1 MYVTL
6 DILKQHGACQEALD
20 FFAKHYPNGTEMLP
34 LIKKAHI
41 PESFL
46 HWGYLWLETTPAEK
60 QAYFDRLK
68 IKDSTGVYNS
78 KNITDC
84 FNVSDSQNVSKSSV
98 IKHSKNVTNSKII
111 YNSDY
116 IEQSEHIHNSFM
128 VTKSNNIL
136 NGKNIVNSDEVVDSN
151 YVLNSSGV
159 FASDNVVDSTAIWRS
174 KDMTNC
180 GFCFG
185 CTGLSNSLFCDQQ
198 SNGEYLLFN
207 KPITKSRFT
216 MIYQQFNSEF
226 LKPTLTLF
234 DKSDTDVAEVKAHQ
248 DYRKHLDKIPLD
260 FWTWVKTL
268 PNYDPKIMYSI
279 TFNPIFLT

>member
-1 MYVTL
+1 
-6 DILKQHGACQEALD
+6 
-20 FFAKHYPNGTEMLP
+20 MLP

-68 IKDSTGVYNS
+68 IKDSTGVYDS

-207 KPITKSRFT
+207 KPISVREYD
-216 MIYQQFNSEF
+216 MIKMQMTNLLNKYGLVF
-226 LKPTLTLF
+226 
-234 DKSDTDVAEVKAHQ
+234 VKKWPIEQ
-248 DYRKHLDKIPLD
+248 IPLD
-260 FWTWVKTL
+260 SPRIDRNIEWQFAKLPEVFWRWVKTL
-268 PNYDPKIMYSI
+268 PGYDPMIMYSI
-279 TFNPIFLT
+279 TMQGNLLN